1 MRERESMVVYSADSQ
16 LRRPRQFLRGALAD
30 LLASRELAWR
40 LFVRNVRGQHRQSLL
55 GYLWVVLPP
64 LATTLIWVL
73 LDASQV
79 VNIGDT
85 GIPYALY
92 VLCGTVLWQ
101 SFLDALNT
109 PLRQV
114 SGAARMLTK
123 INFPREALILAGL
136 GEVALNAG
144 MRLVLLGAAFVMFR
158 AAITPMI
165 LLAPLGLLALILLGT
180 VIGVLLVPLGILY
193 HDIPR
198 GVGLATTFWFY
209 VTPVVYPVPTRPPAS
224 WVTGLNPVTPLLV
237 TTRELLTTGQVS
249 QPHGFL
255 LVAGLAVLLLA
266 AGWLLY
272 RLAMPHL
279 IARLSA

>member
-1 MRERESMVVYSADSQ
+1 MNEPLPLTTYTAEPQ
-16 LRRPRQFLRGALAD
+16 LRRPRQLLAGMWLD
-30 LLASRELAWR
+30 LLAARELAWR
-40 LFVRNVRGQHRQSLL
+40 LFVRNIRGQYRQSLL
-55 GYLWVVLPP
+55 GYAWVLLPP

-73 LDASQV
+73 LNAAEV
-79 VNIGDT
+79 IRIGDT
-85 GIPYALY
+85 GIPYPIY
-92 VLCGTVLWQ
+92 VLTGTVLWQ

-109 PLRQV
+109 PLKQV
-114 SGAARMLTK
+114 TAAARMLAK

-136 GEVALNAG
+136 GEVVLNAG
-144 MRLVLLGAAFVMFR
+144 MRLVLLGVVFVIFR

-165 LLAPLGLLALILLGT
+165 LLAPLGLLALMLLGT

-198 GVGLATTFWFY
+198 GVGLVTTFWFY

-224 WVTGLNPVTPLLV
+224 LVTGLNPVTPLLV

-249 QPHGFL
+249 QPRGFL
-255 LVAGLAVLLLA
+255 LVTGLSLLLLA